1 METPF
6 PGADKCNY
14 IDLANF
20 IRGEEIKLVRYLF
33 YAEARLPSNDSREK
47 IASRRGEEL
56 ESETNGKRSAEPSK
70 GS

>member
-1 METPF
+1 MNVFIKEFIFLANTRRLLETAF

-33 YAEARLPSNDSREK
+33 YAKARLPS
-47 IASRRGEEL
+47 
-56 ESETNGKRSAEPSK
+56 K
-70 GS
+70 GSRKK